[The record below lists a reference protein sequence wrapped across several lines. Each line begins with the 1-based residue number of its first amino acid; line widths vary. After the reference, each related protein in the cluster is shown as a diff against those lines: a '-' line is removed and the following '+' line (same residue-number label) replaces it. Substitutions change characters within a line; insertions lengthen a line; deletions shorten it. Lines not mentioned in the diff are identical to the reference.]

1 MYDISRIAYE
11 LYKQNWVDTHTTREM
26 RLDNIMNWGK
36 IEIEDDSPDSPDTY
50 EAYREEF
57 GYESSLYVC
66 YNEFCCTEYQD
77 IEFMQKLLQS
87 ESLIKK
93 YLEDEENLLGMKRR

>member
-26 RLDNIMNWGK
+26 RLDNIRNWGK

-57 GYESSLYVC
+57 GVL
-66 YNEFCCTEYQD
+66 CTFV
-77 IEFMQKLLQS
+77 IMNSAVLS
-87 ESLIKK
+87 TRI
-93 YLEDEENLLGMKRR
+93 